1 MNAALD
7 GCRSLISPEALIPPK
22 RSPRPSRR
30 HSLRM
35 IPERIRHALRR
46 GNDDPETGEI
56 VNEEPF
62 DGRIGDNSIG
72 GDALRLYIERVE
84 RLSEE
89 VKGLQDD
96 IKDVF
101 LEARSTGFD
110 PKTMRT
116 IIRLRKMDKNSR
128 DEMEALLETYLS
140 ALGMS

>member
-1 MNAALD
+1 MA
-7 GCRSLISPEALIPPK
+7 G
-22 RSPRPSRR
+22 
-30 HSLRM
+30 
-35 IPERIRHALRR
+35 
-46 GNDDPETGEI
+46 
-56 VNEEPF
+56 
-62 DGRIGDNSIG
+62 IGDNSIG

-84 RLSEE
+84 RLSGE
-89 VKGLQDD
+89 VRGLQDD

-140 ALGMS
+140 ALGMA